1 MSELLESTISNLKT
15 VARQAKESNIPK
27 DKAGK
32 WILSKFKT
40 YESPSERA
48 SRNLYDT
55 RPKAYLQKLDRE
67 FARLVSF
74 TVADLDKVINEVY

>member
-1 MSELLESTISNLKT
+1 MSKLLESTISNLKT
-15 VARQAKESNIPK
+15 VARQAKENNIPK

-55 RPKAYLQKLDRE
+55 RPEAYLQKLDQE

-74 TVADLDKVINEVY
+74 TVADLDKAINEIY

>member
-1 MSELLESTISNLKT
+1 MSKLLESTISNLKT
-15 VARQAKESNIPK
+15 VTRQAKESNIPK
-27 DKAGK
+27 DKVGN

-55 RPKAYLQKLDRE
+55 RPEAYLQKLDQE

-74 TVADLDKVINEVY
+74 TVADLDKAISEVY